1 MLIHGNRPGGPAGA
15 VHRRPGSRVVAVT
28 RLFIAEKPE
37 LAKAIVEGLGGG
49 TRADG
54 YTECSNGDIVTWCFG
69 HMLELDAPETPWN
82 MAELPISF
90 IPWTKRPTP
99 DRRKQLTIIAGL
111 LKKAS
116 RVVHAGD
123 PDDEGQLLIDEV
135 LEYYGNRAPVQRLL
149 INDNNVKIVRRALET
164 MRDNAEF
171 RGLSQA
177 AEARSVGDLT
187 YGVNLTRAYTL
198 AAQAKG
204 HDGVLS
210 VGRVQTPIL
219 GLVVRRDRENAGHS
233 VAYYH
238 IVMAQFDAG
247 GQTVIARYRPA
258 EGEPVDDKGRL
269 TDAALAAT
277 IAATTTGRPARIIA
291 AKTTQRTTPPPLPY
305 NLLKLQT
312 DASRRYGYKPDH
324 VKDITQALR
333 EKHRLITYNRS
344 DCEYLSDEQH
354 GDASAVLAAI
364 AANAAALATAATRA
378 DASIKGRAFDSSKVT
393 AHHAIIPTE
402 GRTAIETLTEAERR
416 VYLLIARAYTV
427 QFWPARSYDHSEAVF
442 EVDGRRFVA
451 TSDFTTAPGWTALYQ
466 ADERG
471 DLKDEGDAG
480 DDDAPLAID
489 MRSLAAGRAAR
500 CIEAR
505 AEQRATKPRPLYTIP
520 TLLTDLTRIAR
531 YIRDDRLR
539 KMLIERDRDKAG
551 EHGGIGTPAT
561 RDAIIQTLYARGF
574 LVDKGKNVVS
584 TPLGQQLYDALPDAA
599 KFPDMTAVWHEQQ
612 KAIQT
617 GARDATGFVRQ
628 IEEHIAREVAA
639 VKTNGLTI
647 ASSAPPCPTCGR
659 ALRRFAKGKNGP
671 FWSCTGYGE
680 AEPCKFT
687 APDKAGK
694 PDLAAKQPV
703 AVSQLHKCMT
713 CGGGLSRREGRKK
726 GSHWWG
732 CSNYPE
738 CKQTYTDA
746 KGRPDYS
753 SGRAT

>member
-1 MLIHGNRPGGPAGA
+1 M
-15 VHRRPGSRVVAVT
+15 VAVT

-49 TRADG
+49 TRGEG
-54 YTECSNGDIVTWCFG
+54 YTECGGGDVVTWCFG

-90 IPWTKRPTP
+90 IPWTKRPSP
-99 DRRKQLTIIAGL
+99 DRSKQLKIIAGL
-111 LKKAS
+111 LKQARS
-116 RVVHAGD
+116 VVHAGD
-123 PDDEGQLLIDEV
+123 PDDEGQLLVDEV
-135 LEYYGNRAPVQRLL
+135 LDFYNNRAPVQRLL
-149 INDNNVKIVRRALET
+149 INDNNVKVVRRALAS
-164 MRDNAEF
+164 MRDNADF

-219 GLVVRRDRENAGHS
+219 GLVVRRDRENAGHT

-238 IVMAQFDAG
+238 VVTGTFEIG
-247 GQTVIARYRPA
+247 GLAVPARYRPA
-258 EGEPVDDKGRL
+258 EGEAVDEKGRL
-269 TDAALAAT
+269 TDAGLAAQ
-277 IAATTTGRPARIIA
+277 IASAVHGQPARVVM
-291 AKTTQRTTPPPLPY
+291 AKTTAKTTPPPLPY

-312 DASRRYGYKPDH
+312 DASRRYGYKPDQ

-354 GDASAVLAAI
+354 SDAPAVLAAI
-364 AANAAALATAATRA
+364 ADNAQALVPAANRA
-378 DASIKGRAFDSSKVT
+378 DPSMKGRAVDSSKVT

-402 GRTAIETLTEAERR
+402 GRAKIEALTEPERR
-416 VYLLIARAYTV
+416 VYLLIARAYVV
-427 QFWPARSYDHSEAVF
+427 QFWPARSYDHSEAVI
-442 EVDGRRFVA
+442 EVAGRQFVA
-451 TSDFTTAPGWTALYQ
+451 TSDFTTAAGWTALYQ

-471 DLKDEGDAG
+471 DAKDEGEG
-480 DDDAPLAID
+480 SDDDAPLALD
-489 MRSLAAGRAAR
+489 MRSLVTGATGRCTEANAA
-500 CIEAR
+500 
-505 AEQRATKPRPLYTIP
+505 QRATKPRPLYTIP
-520 TLLTDLTRIAR
+520 TLLTDLTRVAR

-539 KMLIERDRDKAG
+539 KMLVERDKDKAG

-574 LVDKGKNVVS
+574 LADKGKHVVS
-584 TPLGQQLYDALPDAA
+584 TALGQQLYDALPDAA
-599 KFPDMTAVWHEQQ
+599 KYPDMTAVWHEQQ
-612 KAIQT
+612 KAIQS
-617 GARDATGFVRQ
+617 GARDATGFVRG
-628 IEEHIAREVAA
+628 IEEHIAREVAS
-639 VKTNGLTI
+639 VKASGLTI
-647 ASSAPPCPTCGR
+647 ASSAPPCPLCKR
-659 ALRRFAKGKNGP
+659 PLRRFAKGKNGP
-671 FWSCTGYGE
+671 FWSCTGYSS
-680 AEPCKFT
+680 EPQCRFT
-687 APDKAGK
+687 ASDKGGK
-694 PDLAAKQPV
+694 PDLAAKQPSP
-703 AVSQLHKCMT
+703 VSQLHKCMS

-726 GSHWWG
+726 GTHWWG
-732 CSNYPE
+732 CSGYPE

-753 SGRAT
+753 SGRST